1 MRPNPSATELLQH
14 RKQIFQRRIVAE
26 RAADVD
32 IAVHIAWPENE
43 AAAKLKRILTQ
54 LVLVMARGSRSR
66 SRYGILAPQK
76 MEKIRG
82 LQAGRVISPAGF
94 VDQKRK

>member
-1 MRPNPSATELLQH
+1 MANLT
-14 RKQIFQRRIVAE
+14 QRSQQRLNRRTVAE
-26 RAADVD
+26 GLADVRKP
-32 IAVHIAWPENE
+32 IHISRPENE